1 MNTPP
6 PVHVLIRH
14 DDALVAAGL
23 SAVLSASPD
32 FVVRVELS
40 PYTDRHV
47 CAAGPATPAVDV
59 LVADH
64 GSAIDWVTAAGTRAD
79 RAVAPALVFAPIGRE
94 WEVRHAM
101 RLGVRGYLLQGCPV
115 DELMLGVARVA
126 GGFGFLGRSVAQ
138 CMADGMLHA
147 ALTQRERE
155 VLALLAE
162 GLCNKAIAR
171 DLGIALG
178 TVKTHVKSLLDKL
191 GATTRTHAVVL
202 ATRRGLLA
210 GTPRAQGRDCDAH
223 ADLNDARARAWPL
236 GIAA

>member
-23 SAVLSASPD
+23 SAVLSASPA
-32 FVVRVELS
+32 FVVRVEH
-40 PYTDRHV
+40 PRHTV
-47 CAAGPATPAVDV
+47 GHACTTGPAAAAVDV

-64 GSAIDWVTAAGTRAD
+64 GSAIAWVSGSGPRTGRVT
-79 RAVAPALVFAPIGRE
+79 APALVFASIGRE

-126 GGFGFLGRSVAQ
+126 SGFGFLGRSVAQ
-138 CMADGMLHA
+138 CMAEGMMHA
-147 ALTQRERE
+147 ALTLRERE

-178 TVKTHVKSLLDKL
+178 TVKTHVKSVLDKL

-202 ATRRGLLA
+202 AAKRGLLA
-210 GTPRAQGRDCDAH
+210 DTPMAQGLPAGVRSDM
-223 ADLNDARARAWPL
+223 NDAQAGGWL
-236 GIAA
+236 VGMAA